1 MVGQR
6 LAGASGGSVAAS
18 ADGTAGAPYSRPVPT
33 ATVHRTLTGT
43 WRVLVKELGAFGAVG
58 LFCFVLDLGLFQ
70 LLYAE
75 VGIGA
80 VTAKLL
86 ATLVSMTA
94 AFVGHRYWSFS
105 HRAQTGLRQGYVRFA
120 VINGATLALG
130 LAVVATARY
139 GLDLESPLALQ
150 VANVASIGL
159 GTALR
164 WLGYRRWV
172 FLAPPDQVRTA
183 DAPLSS

>member
-6 LAGASGGSVAAS
+6 LSGSAWRGVAAS
-18 ADGTAGAPYSRPVPT
+18 ADGGAVAPYSRAVPT
-33 ATVHRTLTGT
+33 HAVRRTLTGT
-43 WRVLVKELGAFGAVG
+43 WRTVVKELSAFGVVG
-58 LFCFVLDLGLFQ
+58 LVCFVLDLSLFQ

-75 VGIGA
+75 LGVGA

-86 ATLVSMTA
+86 AALVSMTA
-94 AFVGHRYWSFS
+94 AFVGHRYWSFA
-105 HRAQTGLRQGYVRFA
+105 HREQTGLRQGYARFA
-120 VINGATLALG
+120 LINGVTLGLG

-150 VANVASIGL
+150 LANVASIAL

-164 WLGYRRWV
+164 WHGYRRWV
-172 FLAPPDQVRTA
+172 FLAPADPVRTA
-183 DAPLSS
+183 DPPASA